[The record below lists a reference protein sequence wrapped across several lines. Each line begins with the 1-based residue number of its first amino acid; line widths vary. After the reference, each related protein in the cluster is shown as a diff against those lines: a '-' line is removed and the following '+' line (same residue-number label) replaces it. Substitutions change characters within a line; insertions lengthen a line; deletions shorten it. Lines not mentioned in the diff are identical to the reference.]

1 MSQAIHEAAIAL
13 AERAEASIVR
23 IGGRR
28 RGGSGV
34 HLGGGRIATNAHHL
48 GGNGTTIQQLT
59 GEILDASVLGVDADG
74 DLAILQA
81 PIDGDGV
88 TFSDGPV
95 TIGMPILA
103 LAAGNRG
110 PRITVGYVSAV
121 GQAFRGPRG
130 GRVSGAIEHTA
141 PMAPGSSGGA
151 LLDLEGAL
159 VGINTR
165 RLGGGFYL
173 AVPTDAATRSR
184 IDRLAAGEHIE
195 RPRLGI
201 AIAPSWLAQRMRAAV
216 GLAPREGLL
225 VREVEPGGHAAAAGL
240 LIGDLIVSASGKP
253 MGDPEDLQAAIAEA
267 VGTLV
272 LGLVRG
278 EEEMAI
284 SVALG

>member
-1 MSQAIHEAAIAL
+1 MSDIHEAASAL

-34 HLGGGRIATNAHHL
+34 HLGQGRILTNAHHL

-59 GEILDASVLGVDADG
+59 GEVLEAQVLGADADG
-74 DLAILQA
+74 DLAVLHASIG
-81 PIDGDGV
+81 GDGV
-88 TFSDGPV
+88 SFSDRPV
-95 TIGMPILA
+95 SIGMPVLA
-103 LAAGNRG
+103 MAAGYRG
-110 PRITVGYVSAV
+110 PRITVGYVSSV

-130 GRVSGAIEHTA
+130 GRISGAIEHTA

-151 LLDLEGAL
+151 LLDLDGAL
-159 VGINTR
+159 VGLNTR

-173 AVPTDAATRSR
+173 AVPADAQTRTK
-184 IDRLAAGEHIE
+184 IDRLAAGEHVE

-216 GLAPREGLL
+216 GLAPRKGLL

-240 LIGDLIVSASGKP
+240 LVGDLIVSASGRP
-253 MGDPEDLQAAIAEA
+253 MSDPEDLEAAIATA
-267 VGTLV
+267 VRTLA

-278 EEEMAI
+278 EEEMEL
-284 SVALG
+284 SVSIG

>member
-1 MSQAIHEAAIAL
+1 MTDTIHEAAIAL
-13 AERAEASIVR
+13 AERAETSIVR

-34 HLGGGRIATNAHHL
+34 HLGEGHILTNAHHL

-59 GEILDASVLGVDADG
+59 GMVLEARVLGVDADG
-74 DLAILQA
+74 DLAVLQA

-88 TFSDGPV
+88 TFSDRPV

-103 LAAGNRG
+103 LAAGYRG
-110 PRITVGYVSAV
+110 PRITAGYVSAV

-130 GRVSGAIEHTA
+130 GRISGAIEHTA
-141 PMAPGSSGGA
+141 PMAQGSSGGA
-151 LLDLEGAL
+151 LLDLDGTL

-216 GLAPREGLL
+216 GLPPREGLI

-240 LIGDLIVSASGKP
+240 LVGDLIVAAGGRP
-253 MGDPEDLQAAIAEA
+253 MSDPEDLEAAIVAA
-267 VGTLV
+267 TGTLA

-278 EEEMAI
+278 EEEMEV
-284 SVALG
+284 SVPLG